1 MTTNPSVTTTPSAV
15 WELSGDKSASGME
28 AVLYQLQGA
37 EGSDQVGS
45 SRGSNRVCWAGWV
58 SS

>member
-1 MTTNPSVTTTPSAV
+1 MTTVTTTPSVV
-15 WELSGDKSASGME
+15 WELSGGKSASGME

-45 SRGSNRVCWAGWV
+45 SGGSNRVCRAGWV